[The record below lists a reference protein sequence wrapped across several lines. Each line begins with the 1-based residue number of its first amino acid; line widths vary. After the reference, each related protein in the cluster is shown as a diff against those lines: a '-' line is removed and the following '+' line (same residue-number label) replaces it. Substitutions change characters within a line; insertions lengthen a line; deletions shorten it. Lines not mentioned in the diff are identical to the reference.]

1 MQHLFEEL
9 KAIADLKSEIAKT
22 EVILWQRLS
31 RALASAAKASERKAD
46 PKPDV
51 TIIQNARSSNYLTAA
66 EAAKYLGISRTSLY
80 KLRVNSQLRY
90 VKIGEMPR
98 YKVEDLDAMAKRP
111 AMRD

>member
-9 KAIADLKSEIAKT
+9 KGIVDLKSEIAKT

-31 RALASAAKASERKAD
+31 RALATASRTPEHKVE

-51 TIIQNARSSNYLTAA
+51 TIIQTTRSSNYLTAA

-80 KLRVNSQLRY
+80 KLRANGQLRY

-98 YKVEDLDAMAKRP
+98 YKIEDLDAIAKLP
-111 AMRD
+111 AVPD